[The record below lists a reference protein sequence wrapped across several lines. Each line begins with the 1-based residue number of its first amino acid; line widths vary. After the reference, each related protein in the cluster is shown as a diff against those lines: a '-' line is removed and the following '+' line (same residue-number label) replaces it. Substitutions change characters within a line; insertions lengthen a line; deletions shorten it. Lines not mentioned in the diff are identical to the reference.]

1 MRKSHIRNTPAI
13 KTTSAFK
20 TLFKRRTTLKEEHAE
35 TAVKSSTRAHV
46 QEFREMRTNETNTNN
61 TTKSISNPYG
71 ELSGDDEDDEV
82 TEERAR
88 RRRTFGGKGEGEQQY
103 QHQRFGGGERRH
115 YRREEEGEE
124 DYSRRRQHR
133 PPRRRYDDEYD
144 EDEYDDER
152 GRSSRGYHRRGR
164 RSSASPSPPSRGRS
178 RSPIERRRR
187 RRRSEE
193 EDENGG
199 RPKFGV
205 PEEMEKF
212 HEAELPNAKNKSS
225 RRSFDRPG
233 GGTAEKANGSHHQ
246 MPQGRQHGRDIE
258 RNAQNRLN
266 MAQQWLQSNG
276 YEETQK
282 QNEILR
288 KRREVYVGNLIQ
300 GVVTPNILADVFNAI
315 LKKVAPKL
323 CEREVAGNPVV
334 NVIMDSQGSFG
345 FVELRCF
352 EMAQIALRFDKVDV
366 CGRPMNVGRPKGYIE
381 DPRVGD
387 DCPQE
392 VVDSMVEFGGSLD
405 DDEAKAKEKE
415 LAKAKAAA
423 AAAAAAKIAAK
434 MKTTTTVENFRKKKK
449 NESAL
454 LKSVNMRLEN
464 LLSLDEVE
472 AAEKKD
478 KDGAEAIL
486 EQLLQT
492 CLEECEQT
500 VGMVMALAVPTP
512 TQDVFDNPELRK
524 GGARCYVKFDSEAV
538 AEKGV
543 SKMNGREFGV
553 DNVIKASL
561 VTDEEFVK
569 ASENVWV

>member
-1 MRKSHIRNTPAI
+1 M
-13 KTTSAFK
+13 
-20 TLFKRRTTLKEEHAE
+20 
-35 TAVKSSTRAHV
+35 
-46 QEFREMRTNETNTNN
+46 
-61 TTKSISNPYG
+61 TTKTKQSSDLFNNG
-71 ELSGDDEDDEV
+71 EFSGDEEEVEEARIRRRLERDHRSYQQHHHSRHHHHHHHRSRREEEEEEDYHYRNRRSASPPPSSSYGRRRRFRDEYDGDGDDRYYRRDDKEQRNYGGR
-82 TEERAR
+82 ERDRDDRDYRDFDRGGGGGRAR
-88 RRRTFGGKGEGEQQY
+88 RREN
-103 QHQRFGGGERRH
+103 
-115 YRREEEGEE
+115 
-124 DYSRRRQHR
+124 
-133 PPRRRYDDEYD
+133 DDEND
-144 EDEYDDER
+144 NDNNN
-152 GRSSRGYHRRGR
+152 
-164 RSSASPSPPSRGRS
+164 A
-178 RSPIERRRR
+178 
-187 RRRSEE
+187 
-193 EDENGG
+193 

-212 HEAELPNAKNKSS
+212 HEAELPNSKKKSK
-225 RRSFDRPG
+225 RSFDRPPIPPPM
-233 GGTAEKANGSHHQ
+233 SHGNEGR
-246 MPQGRQHGRDIE
+246 GRQHGRDIE

-300 GVVTPNILADVFNAI
+300 GVVTPNILADVFNAL

-323 CEREVAGNPVV
+323 CEREIAGNPVV

-381 DPRVGD
+381 DPRIGD

-392 VVDSMVEFGGSLD
+392 VVDNMIEFGGSLD

-434 MKTTTTVENFRKKKK
+434 MKTSGGSNGTATTTTEEKNKKKK
-449 NESAL
+449 NDSAI
-454 LKSVNMRLEN
+454 KSVNMRLEN

-486 EQLLQT
+486 EQLLQA
-492 CLEECEQT
+492 CLEECEKT
-500 VGMVMALAVPTP
+500 IGMVMALAVPTP
-512 TQDVFDNPELRK
+512 TQDVFNNPELRK
-524 GGARCYVKFDSEAV
+524 GGARCYVKFDTEAD

-543 SKMNGREFGV
+543 SKMNGREFGEE
-553 DNVIKASL
+553 NVIKATL
-561 VTDEEFVK
+561 VTDEEFEK
-569 ASENVWV
+569 ASENIWV

>member
-1 MRKSHIRNTPAI
+1 
-13 KTTSAFK
+13 
-20 TLFKRRTTLKEEHAE
+20 
-35 TAVKSSTRAHV
+35 
-46 QEFREMRTNETNTNN
+46 MRTNETNTKN

-71 ELSGDDEDDEV
+71 ELSGDDEDDDEV

-88 RRRTFGGKGEGEQQY
+88 RRQKTFGGGKEEGEQY
-103 QHQRFGGGERRH
+103 QHHHRFGGGGERRRS
-115 YRREEEGEE
+115 RREEEGEE

-133 PPRRRYDDEYD
+133 PPRRRDHDEYDDDEYD
-144 EDEYDDER
+144 DDDY

-164 RSSASPSPPSRGRS
+164 RSSASPESPPSRRRS
-178 RSPIERRRR
+178 RSPGIERRRR
-187 RRRSEE
+187 RRRSEDE
-193 EDENGG
+193 EENRG

-212 HEAELPNAKNKSS
+212 HEAELPNGKNKST
-225 RRSFDRPG
+225 RRSFDRPIG

-492 CLEECEQT
+492 CLEECERT

>member
-1 MRKSHIRNTPAI
+1 
-13 KTTSAFK
+13 
-20 TLFKRRTTLKEEHAE
+20 
-35 TAVKSSTRAHV
+35 
-46 QEFREMRTNETNTNN
+46 MRTNETTNTNN
-61 TTKSISNPYG
+61 TKSISNPYG
-71 ELSGDDEDDEV
+71 ELSGDEEDDEV

-88 RRRTFGGKGEGEQQY
+88 RRRMGGKEGEY
-103 QHQRFGGGERRH
+103 QHHRFGGGERRQ
-115 YRREEEGEE
+115 YRREEEEEE
-124 DYSRRRQHR
+124 DYYRRRQHR

-144 EDEYDDER
+144 DDDYDER

-193 EDENGG
+193 EDENRG

-212 HEAELPNAKNKSS
+212 HEAELPNTKNKSS
-225 RRSFDRPG
+225 RRSFDRPIG
-233 GGTAEKANGSHHQ
+233 GAAEKLNGSHHQ
-246 MPQGRQHGRDIE
+246 MPQERQHGRDIE

-434 MKTTTTVENFRKKKK
+434 MKTTSEKGSNKTATTTTEENFRKKKK

-512 TQDVFDNPELRK
+512 TQDVFNNPELRK
-524 GGARCYVKFDSEAV
+524 GGARCYVKFDSETV

-561 VTDEEFVK
+561 VTDEEFDK

>member
-1 MRKSHIRNTPAI
+1 
-13 KTTSAFK
+13 
-20 TLFKRRTTLKEEHAE
+20 
-35 TAVKSSTRAHV
+35 
-46 QEFREMRTNETNTNN
+46 
-61 TTKSISNPYG
+61 
-71 ELSGDDEDDEV
+71 
-82 TEERAR
+82 
-88 RRRTFGGKGEGEQQY
+88 
-103 QHQRFGGGERRH
+103 
-115 YRREEEGEE
+115 
-124 DYSRRRQHR
+124 
-133 PPRRRYDDEYD
+133 
-144 EDEYDDER
+144 
-152 GRSSRGYHRRGR
+152 
-164 RSSASPSPPSRGRS
+164 
-178 RSPIERRRR
+178 
-187 RRRSEE
+187 
-193 EDENGG
+193 
-199 RPKFGV
+199 
-205 PEEMEKF
+205 
-212 HEAELPNAKNKSS
+212 
-225 RRSFDRPG
+225 
-233 GGTAEKANGSHHQ
+233 
-246 MPQGRQHGRDIE
+246 
-258 RNAQNRLN
+258 

-300 GVVTPNILADVFNAI
+300 GVVTPNILADVFNAL

-323 CEREVAGNPVV
+323 CEREIAGNPVV

-381 DPRVGD
+381 DPRIGD

-392 VVDSMVEFGGSLD
+392 VVDNMIEFGGSLD

-434 MKTTTTVENFRKKKK
+434 MKTSGGSNGTATTTTEEKNKKKKK
-449 NESAL
+449 NDSAI
-454 LKSVNMRLEN
+454 KSVNMRLEN

-492 CLEECEQT
+492 CLEECEKT
-500 VGMVMALAVPTP
+500 IGMVMALAVPTP
-512 TQDVFDNPELRK
+512 TQDVFNNPELRK
-524 GGARCYVKFDSEAV
+524 GGARCYVKFDTEAD

-543 SKMNGREFGV
+543 SKMNGREFGEE
-553 DNVIKASL
+553 NVIKATL
-561 VTDEEFVK
+561 VTDEEFEK
-569 ASENVWV
+569 ASENIWV

>member
-1 MRKSHIRNTPAI
+1 MRA
-13 KTTSAFK
+13 
-20 TLFKRRTTLKEEHAE
+20 
-35 TAVKSSTRAHV
+35 
-46 QEFREMRTNETNTNN
+46 NETTTN
-61 TTKSISNPYG
+61 TKSISNPYG
-71 ELSGDDEDDEV
+71 ELSGDEDDEV

-88 RRRTFGGKGEGEQQY
+88 RRRTGGKEGEY
-103 QHQRFGGGERRH
+103 QHHQRFGGGERRQ
-115 YRREEEGEE
+115 YRREEEEEE
-124 DYSRRRQHR
+124 DYYRRRQHR
-133 PPRRRYDDEYD
+133 PPRRRYDDEDD

-193 EDENGG
+193 EDENRG

-212 HEAELPNAKNKSS
+212 HEAELPNSKNKST
-225 RRSFDRPG
+225 RRSFDRPIG

-266 MAQQWLQSNG
+266 MAQHWLQSNG

-434 MKTTTTVENFRKKKK
+434 MKTTTTEENFRKKRK

-512 TQDVFDNPELRK
+512 TQDVFNNPELRK

-561 VTDEEFVK
+561 VTDEEFDK

>member
-1 MRKSHIRNTPAI
+1 MRA
-13 KTTSAFK
+13 
-20 TLFKRRTTLKEEHAE
+20 
-35 TAVKSSTRAHV
+35 
-46 QEFREMRTNETNTNN
+46 NETTAN
-61 TTKSISNPYG
+61 TKSISNPYG
-71 ELSGDDEDDEV
+71 ELSGDEDDEV

-88 RRRTFGGKGEGEQQY
+88 RRRTGGKEGEY
-103 QHQRFGGGERRH
+103 QHHQRFGGGERRQ
-115 YRREEEGEE
+115 YRREEEEEE
-124 DYSRRRQHR
+124 DYYRRRQHR

-193 EDENGG
+193 EDENRG

-266 MAQQWLQSNG
+266 MAQHWLQSNG

-434 MKTTTTVENFRKKKK
+434 MKTTTTEENFRKKRK

-512 TQDVFDNPELRK
+512 TQDVFNNPELRK

-561 VTDEEFVK
+561 VTDEEFDK

>member
-1 MRKSHIRNTPAI
+1 
-13 KTTSAFK
+13 
-20 TLFKRRTTLKEEHAE
+20 
-35 TAVKSSTRAHV
+35 
-46 QEFREMRTNETNTNN
+46 MRTNETTTTNNN

-71 ELSGDDEDDEV
+71 ELSGDEDDEV

-88 RRRTFGGKGEGEQQY
+88 RRRTGGKEGEQ
-103 QHQRFGGGERRH
+103 HHHRFGGGERGGRS
-115 YRREEEGEE
+115 RREEEEEE
-124 DYSRRRQHR
+124 DYYRRRQHR
-133 PPRRRYDDEYD
+133 PPRRHYDDEDDDD
-144 EDEYDDER
+144 EDDDER

-164 RSSASPSPPSRGRS
+164 GRSSSPNFSPRDDERRGRS
-178 RSPIERRRR
+178 RSPGIERRRR
-187 RRRSEE
+187 RRRSEAE
-193 EDENGG
+193 EDENENRG

-212 HEAELPNAKNKSS
+212 HEAELPNNKNKSS

-233 GGTAEKANGSHHQ
+233 GGAAEKANGSHHQ

-345 FVELRCF
+345 FAELRCF

-434 MKTTTTVENFRKKKK
+434 MRRTSEKGSNRTATTTTEENFRKKKK
-449 NESAL
+449 NESAP

-512 TQDVFDNPELRK
+512 TQDVFNNPELRK

-561 VTDEEFVK
+561 VTDEEFDK
-569 ASENVWV
+569 ASENVWVV